1 MRIVFFGSSD
11 FAVPSLARL
20 IKGNYE
26 ILNVVTQPDR
36 EKGRHLSV
44 EMTPIKQSATKH
56 KLKILQPEK
65 LNEAEFIKSLKN
77 LGADI
82 FIVVAYGEILSKAIL
97 DIPKIFSINLHGSLL
112 PKYRGAAPIN
122 WAIINGERT
131 TGVSIIK
138 MNEFMDKG
146 DIILQKAIDIYKE
159 DTVISLS
166 NRLSII
172 GSEMLIE
179 ALKMIGDGRVSLT
192 AQNEKEV
199 CFAPKLKKEDGL
211 IDWKKDAQGISNQI
225 RGLIPWPGS
234 FTHYNNK
241 LLKIWQA
248 EVLESDTKGV
258 IPGTIIDISKKS
270 ICVATGRGVL
280 ELKTLQPESGKR
292 MQVAQFISGHAMKI
306 GDRFG

>member
-122 WAIINGERT
+122 WAIINGEKK
-131 TGVSIIK
+131 TGISIIK

-146 DIILQKAIDIYKE
+146 ELILQKTINIDKD
-159 DTVISLS
+159 DTAISLS
-166 NRLSII
+166 KKLATM
-172 GSEMLIE
+172 GSEALIE
-179 ALKMIGDGRVSLT
+179 TLEMIKHRKISFIVQDEREACYASR
-192 AQNEKEV
+192 
-199 CFAPKLKKEDGL
+199 LKKEDGL